1 MSEIRDHRDLDAWR
15 VAREAVVETY
25 RVSADFPKPET
36 YGLVSQMRRAAV
48 SVPSNVAEGQV
59 RGVRAA
65 ISYLNIAL
73 GSLAELD
80 TQLEVALRLEYLS
93 SDRAADLQ
101 RLIISA
107 RRLVHGL
114 RRARRRTLVAGVA
127 APAGLL
133 LLTFRLFA

>member
-1 MSEIRDHRDLDAWR
+1 MSEIRDHRDFEAWR
-15 VAREAVVETY
+15 VAMDAVLEIY
-25 RVSADFPKPET
+25 RLAADFPKTET

-48 SVPSNVAEGQV
+48 SVPSNIAEGQIRV
-59 RGVRAA
+59 FRAA
-65 ISYLNIAL
+65 INYLNIAL
-73 GSLAELD
+73 GSIAELD
-80 TQLEVALRLEYLS
+80 TQLEVALRLGYVS

-101 RLIISA
+101 KLIVSE

-114 RRARRRTLVAGVA
+114 RRARRPTLVAAVA

>member
-1 MSEIRDHRDLDAWR
+1 MTEIRDHRDLEAWR
-15 VAREAVVETY
+15 VAMEAVVETY
-25 RVSADFPKPET
+25 RLSADFPKPET

-65 ISYLNIAL
+65 INYLNTAL

-101 RLIISA
+101 KLIVSA

-114 RRARRRTLVAGVA
+114 RRARRRTLGAAVA

-133 LLTFRLFA
+133 LLTFGLFA